1 MHQPSVLRFSRAR
14 VHDNRA
20 WGSSNRSK
28 DVHISLTGTKVKRA
42 RNHDPTEQCDLL
54 SRRSAEEHILTFLPF
69 PPAPGY
75 RPRPFSEIG
84 NSNLYTRVQPLFPSL
99 TPISPTNLYCI
110 PVLSLC
116 FQIQLRSFSVLPRM
130 LTNLSTLRDR
140 VFLHPSLPHVSIR
153 THAAIPAALTFVRN
167 LSLTG
172 TVFRCQ
178 TPREASVSRTWDSNY
193 H

>member
-20 WGSSNRSK
+20 WGSSNRSR

-54 SRRSAEEHILTFLPF
+54 SERSAEEHIPTFLPF

-84 NSNLYTRVQPLFPSL
+84 NSNLYARVQPFFPSL
-99 TPISPTNLYCI
+99 QNTDLTHQ
-110 PVLSLC
+110 PVLYPRTLALLPNPTLILLGITQITNESLD
-116 FQIQLRSFSVLPRM
+116 FARSRVSSSEPSPRVNSNTRSNPGRCSRLSATRVSDRKSV
-130 LTNLSTLRDR
+130 
-140 VFLHPSLPHVSIR
+140 V
-153 THAAIPAALTFVRN
+153 
-167 LSLTG
+167 
-172 TVFRCQ
+172 
-178 TPREASVSRTWDSNY
+178 
-193 H
+193 